1 MKYKNLLYFFLQNR
15 FTEQLLSPKQK
26 GDNFEFKIIELLKN
40 NGINSNAVRTE
51 YTINNSKK
59 FIGDGGI
66 DIFGNS
72 KSFPFIIQCKF
83 KTDNTT
89 FIPIS
94 NIREFIGTL
103 SKQPNDCVGIFV
115 TNALYSTRTQNEANN
130 SRYKIYLT
138 TEMKLIETIN
148 KIEKNEN
155 YQNRQQYTSIKLNIE
170 NGEFNF
176 FNLNVKGQAMIEIN
190 NFMKIE

>member
-1 MKYKNLLYFFLQNR
+1 MKYKNLLYFLLQNQ
-15 FTEQLLSPKQK
+15 FTNQLLSSKQK
-26 GDNFEFKIIELLKN
+26 GDNFEFRIIELLKK

-59 FIGDGGI
+59 FLGDGGV

-83 KTDNTT
+83 KTDTT
-89 FIPIS
+89 AFIPIS

-103 SKQPNDCVGIFV
+103 SKQSSDCVGIFV

-138 TEMKLIETIN
+138 TETKLIETIN

-155 YQNRQQYTSIKLNIE
+155 CQNQQYMNIKLNIE

-176 FNLNVKGQAMIEIN
+176 LNLNVKGQAIIEIN
-190 NFMKIE
+190 NFIKN